1 MEESRKQ
8 LEKESNIMW
17 EEATKYLSS
26 TKSDVESKRSATET
40 RQKNVEAVLSE
51 VAFLKVH
58 DISIICGEWINCY
71 FLSAIDRWMP

>member
-1 MEESRKQ
+1 
-8 LEKESNIMW
+8 MW

-58 DISIICGEWINCY
+58 DISIICGE
-71 FLSAIDRWMP
+71 